1 MVFGTIEKYAS
12 HMLRCCTRMQEERA
26 PTVPLIHSA
35 PNVKRITLAVFALLS
50 AVPAGWGGVVS
61 GIVYDIDNDLYL
73 ESVRV
78 SIPELERS
86 TTTGR
91 GGGFRFANVP
101 EGTHTVVAA
110 ATGLPVSRMSVTVD
124 GPNDHSR
131 VSFNLTR
138 EEIFE
143 LDTFVVEGTL
153 IGAARAIDIRRAA
166 RDFREVISSD
176 AAGQFTDRNPAEALQ
191 RVAGVTTEDDQG
203 EGSFIIVRG
212 GAPELSAVQ
221 IDGVSLATPE
231 EDGRRINLNVITVD
245 QLERIELSKTWLPS
259 QKGNVIGG
267 TVNLITRS
275 ALDRGERFA
284 SVETAATY
292 REHQSGEWSYRGTAT
307 YGDVFEGDTFERLGN
322 GAVGIQFSIN
332 HSRDFSGSDTVTWS
346 WNADKAYPFLVRPGE
361 EVPKGF
367 TLQTVNKRNFNIER
381 ERTGASLRL
390 EYRFNDR
397 HEVYGS
403 VSYNRFNDTENE
415 HIFNM
420 RQQNTSQFYSG
431 TTFFSQSVAEQLGA
445 DPEEPFN
452 AQRLALSGANLARA
466 ITYNEAIQLGELDFD
481 PELRLFTRG
490 GLWAM
495 PMDRDF
501 SHTLRRDRIT
511 TWQAGGRSRLGG
523 DIEAAWRFYG
533 SDANQDSEQNWIR
546 FSAGTTG
553 RGAVPLA
560 GPSVAHPFLSDP
572 TGDNSILFRKG
583 SFTAAPTQTG
593 GGTVRQRNLTESR
606 DERTGGDLDLTREAD
621 GWNMA
626 WVTQAGVSI
635 DRRNKRFEVDRNS
648 FGVREGGLDPARW
661 PNDRMSLDD
670 PLFDG
675 GEIGGFTRHFGED
688 MPFGPSFH
696 EANTLAF
703 LKDASAEGVTW
714 FQTNN
719 MLGNNV
725 TSRVTNNYSASEDIT
740 GAYVQQSV
748 EWRAWTM
755 IFGFRYERTENTFT
769 NLDIITFN
777 EEFPNIPFL
786 APTLWK
792 ALTENF
798 GEIFATET
806 TRERSYDHWLPAL
819 HVIRNVGENTVA
831 RASVTQTIARP
842 LFSDLIPR
850 EVPSISGG
858 SFEPEIRLPAFDLQA
873 MESVNYD
880 ISLDHYL
887 DPVGL
892 LSVAFFYKDLD
903 GPIYDEIRRDVG
915 PNEETAQWEAKYNSR
930 NVNRA
935 PGDLGFVNDR
945 SYTVRR
951 KRNAGSGR
959 LYGAEI
965 TFDRRLDFLP
975 EAFRGFGIN
984 SNIAWFG
991 SRATLLTEGREGE
1004 KVNLFKQPDM
1014 TANLALYYEHHG
1026 LFTRLSYNIRGRYLD
1041 SVQAGGLRQLAD
1053 IGIPPNSRDI
1063 MVDRS
1068 ERIDLTIRYRIGPS
1082 LQVFFNANNLT
1093 NEPFL
1098 RYEGDRSRPRSKQYT
1113 GRLFSVGLKWSL

>member
-1 MVFGTIEKYAS
+1 MIAI
-12 HMLRCCTRMQEERA
+12 
-26 PTVPLIHSA
+26 PSA
-35 PNVKRITLAVFALLS
+35 W
-50 AVPAGWGGVVS
+50 AGVLS
-61 GIVYDIDNDLYL
+61 GIVYDTDNDLYM

-78 SIPELERS
+78 SLPELGLN

-91 GGGFRFANVP
+91 GGGFRFTNVP
-101 EGTHTVVAA
+101 EGTHTIVAA
-110 ATGLPVSRMSVTVD
+110 ATGFPVSRMSVTVD
-124 GPNDHSR
+124 GPNDEAR
-131 VSFNLTR
+131 VNFNLTR
-138 EEIFE
+138 QEIFD

-166 RDFREVISSD
+166 RDFREVVSSD

-212 GAPELSAVQ
+212 GAPEFSVVQ

-231 EDGRRINLNVITVD
+231 EDGRRVNLNVITVD

-307 YGDVFEGDTFERLGN
+307 YGDIFDGDTFSWLGDA
-322 GAVGIQFSIN
+322 AVGVQFSVN

-361 EVPKGF
+361 ETPKGF

-397 HEVYGS
+397 HEVFGS
-403 VSYNRFNDTENE
+403 VSYNRFIDTENE

-431 TTFFSQSVAEQLGA
+431 TTFFSQSVAERLGA
-445 DPEEPFN
+445 DPDEPFN
-452 AQRLALSGANLARA
+452 AQRLALSGANLARS
-466 ITYNEAIQLGELDFD
+466 ITYNEAIQLGELAYD

-501 SHTLRRDRIT
+501 SHTDRRDRIT
-511 TWQAGGRSRLGG
+511 TWQIGGKSRLPQS
-523 DIEAAWRFYG
+523 IEAEWRLYG
-533 SDANQDSEQNWIR
+533 SEADQDAEQNWIR

-560 GPSVAHPFLSDP
+560 GPEVANPFLSDP

-583 SFTAAPTQTG
+583 SFNAAPTQTG

-606 DERTGGDLDLTREAD
+606 DERRGGDLDLTHGLESAD
-621 GWNMA
+621 ATWT
-626 WVTQAGVSI
+626 TQAGLSVDSR
-635 DRRNKRFEVDRNS
+635 DKRFAVDRNS
-648 FGVREGGLDPARW
+648 YGIRAGGLDRERW
-661 PNDRMSLDD
+661 PNDRMSLED

-675 GEIGGFTRHFGED
+675 GEITGFTRHFGED

-696 EANTLAF
+696 ESNTLAF
-703 LKDASAEGVTW
+703 LKDASSEGVTW

-719 MLGNNV
+719 MLTNNV

-740 GAYVQQSV
+740 GVYLQQTM
-748 EWRAWTM
+748 ERGAWTLVY
-755 IFGFRYERTENTFT
+755 GARYERTKNSFT

-806 TRERSYDHWLPAL
+806 RRDRSYDHWLPAL
-819 HVIRNVGENTVA
+819 HVIRSFGDNTIV
-831 RASVTQTIARP
+831 RSSVTRTIARP

-858 SFEPEIRLPAFDLQA
+858 SFEPEIRLPAFDLQPMKA
-873 MESVNYD
+873 VNFDVSVDRYF
-880 ISLDHYL
+880 
-887 DPVGL
+887 DPVGVF
-892 LSVAFFYKDLD
+892 SVALFYKDLD

-915 PNEETAQWEAKYNSR
+915 PNEETAQWEARYNSR
-930 NVNRA
+930 NVGRE
-935 PGDLGFVNDR
+935 PGDPGFVNDR

-975 EAFRGFGIN
+975 AALRGFGVN

-991 SRATLLTEGREGE
+991 SRATLMTEGRAGE
-1004 KVNLFKQPDM
+1004 SVNLFKQPDM
-1014 TANLALYYEHHG
+1014 TANLALYYERHG
-1026 LFTRLSYNIRGRYLD
+1026 LFARLSYNMRGKYLD
-1041 SVQAGGLRQLAD
+1041 SVQSTSLRQLED

-1063 MVDRS
+1063 IVDRS
-1068 ERIDLTIRYRIGPS
+1068 ERIDVTVRYRIRPS

-1093 NEPFL
+1093 NEPLF
-1098 RYEGDRSRPRSKQYT
+1098 RYEGDRSRPRSKQFT
-1113 GRLFSVGLKWSL
+1113 GRLFSLGLKWSL